1 MTTPPTTEYL
11 IQEVPEPPPSR
22 PWWMSLVKVAVVV
35 TAVIVIGVVGYD
47 LAEGLGDR
55 AGVDAT
61 PETVVAGIEVEFVI
75 PPGATARQ
83 VAALLEDQGIVAN
96 ASAFEDAVT
105 EAGAAARLRAGTY
118 SVLTG
123 APANSLITTFITG
136 PPAADTYRVTVIEG
150 LRIED
155 MLLSLSEQSPH
166 EREDYEAVLLA
177 DEVTSPFV
185 PPPGTTEEPLTRWE
199 GLLAPD
205 TYEFIVDATPQQV
218 LQRLADTLTQRVE
231 AQDWSQIEE
240 LGLTAYD
247 GLVLASL
254 VEKEAKLDDERPVIA
269 SVIYNRLEIGQAL
282 QIDAT
287 IIYALNNDAREVLLA
302 DLEIDSPY
310 NTYLNPG
317 LPPTPIGGV
326 RLASLVGAANPE
338 DTGYFYYVLI
348 DRDGTH
354 GFSETLEE
362 HNRLKAQAQEDG
374 VITP

>member
-1 MTTPPTTEYL
+1 
-11 IQEVPEPPPSR
+11 
-22 PWWMSLVKVAVVV
+22 MSLVKVAIVV
-35 TAVIVIGVVGYD
+35 TVVIVVGVVGYD
-47 LAEGLGDR
+47 LASGLGDR

-61 PETVVAGIEVEFVI
+61 PDTVEAGIEVEFVI

-83 VAALLEDQGIVAN
+83 VAALLEEQGIVA
-96 ASAFEDAVT
+96 SSSTFEEAVRD
-105 EAGAAARLRAGTY
+105 AGAAARLRAGTY

-123 APANSLITTFITG
+123 APASSLISTFVTG
-136 PPAADTYRVTVIEG
+136 PPAADTYRVTIIEG

-166 EREDYEAVLLA
+166 DREDYEAVLLA

-185 PPPGTTEEPLTRWE
+185 PAPGTTEEPLTRWE

-205 TYEFIVDATPQQV
+205 TYEFIVDAPPEDV
-218 LQRLADTLTQRVE
+218 LQKLADTLTERVE
-231 AQDWSQIEE
+231 AQDWSRLEE

-287 IIYALNNDAREVLLA
+287 IIYALDNDAREVLLS

-310 NTYLNPG
+310 NTYLNLG

-338 DTGYFYYVLI
+338 DTEFFYYVLI

-362 HNRLKAQAQEDG
+362 HNRLKAQAQADG